1 MLPYGCSW
9 HQGDVDVCDFLCL
22 LPVFSLRLLH
32 LRYEVG
38 AALQSAVAYAG
49 CSTTGINIALPVCS
63 YYHTTVTIV
72 PSTAD
77 LDLVFVNIAKIK
89 FFFYSHKLFTEILQ
103 CDGEKEIKAEVNYI
117 NYKFA

>member
-9 HQGDVDVCDFLCL
+9 HRGGVDVCDFLCL
-22 LPVFSLRLLH
+22 LPVHDTKCAF
-32 LRYEVG
+32 
-38 AALQSAVAYAG
+38 
-49 CSTTGINIALPVCS
+49 N
-63 YYHTTVTIV
+63 
-72 PSTAD
+72 

>member
-22 LPVFSLRLLH
+22 LPVHDTKRAF
-32 LRYEVG
+32 
-38 AALQSAVAYAG
+38 
-49 CSTTGINIALPVCS
+49 N
-63 YYHTTVTIV
+63 
-72 PSTAD
+72 